1 VEVVNEAVDLAEGD
15 GGARIR
21 CLQEFKGLSFADI
34 SFFWFSF
41 PPEACRR
48 GEDKHYIPLAI
59 SSPQVSPNSHAD
71 PF

>member
-34 SFFWFSF
+34 SFFWFSVPLGAF
-41 PPEACRR
+41 RI
-48 GEDKHYIPLAI
+48 EDKHYIPLAT
-59 SSPQVSPNSHAD
+59 SSPQVSLNSHID
-71 PF
+71 PL